1 MDGEKRVENEERM
14 VETSEITE
22 NTQTSADIGLSNH
35 TMTFPP
41 PRPIRELQDARD
53 VTPTFRPIHE
63 MSAGGRQDHLEPFF
77 LTGPD
82 EHESLVTN
90 ERQNPLQ
97 LQPFLNPAQRALQAA
112 RPSPRADGGDPLA
125 LIEELSDALHEFLVP
140 RSDPLDRVEAALDQ
154 LADHG
159 ELTEEEH
166 AALVNPDDILA
177 EIDEAERSWQR
188 LQAVLQTIC
197 AGGRVRRNA

>member
-1 MDGEKRVENEERM
+1 MDGEKRVKNEERM

-22 NTQTSADIGLSNH
+22 NTQNSADVGFGDHVL
-35 TMTFPP
+35 TFPP

-53 VTPTFRPIHE
+53 VTLTFRPIRE
-63 MSAGGRQDHLEPFF
+63 MSAGVRQDHLEPFF

-97 LQPFLNPAQRALQAA
+97 LQPFLNPAQRALEAA
-112 RPSPRADGGDPLA
+112 RPRPRADGGDPLA
-125 LIEELSDALHEFLVP
+125 LLEELSGALHEFLVP

-159 ELTEEEH
+159 ELTDEEH
-166 AALVNPDDILA
+166 AALVNPDAMFA

-197 AGGRVRRNA
+197 DGARVRRNA